1 MQATAKLTGVAA
13 STQRR
18 PSLLFHVRCRG
29 DSRNIFTVAKAEYA
43 KVRDTRLD
51 RFVAHKFLP
60 DSLIHN
66 SQALEH
72 FRREATA
79 ASALNHPSICTIQG
93 IGEANGKAFI
103 VMEYLEGKTPKHVIA
118 VMQSS

>member
-29 DSRNIFTVAKAEYA
+29 ESRNIFTVAKAEYA

-60 DSLIHN
+60 DSLTHN

-79 ASALNHPSICTIQG
+79 ASALNHPSICTIQTSEKEMVRLSSSWS
-93 IGEANGKAFI
+93 ISKARPPS
-103 VMEYLEGKTPKHVIA
+103 T
-118 VMQSS
+118 